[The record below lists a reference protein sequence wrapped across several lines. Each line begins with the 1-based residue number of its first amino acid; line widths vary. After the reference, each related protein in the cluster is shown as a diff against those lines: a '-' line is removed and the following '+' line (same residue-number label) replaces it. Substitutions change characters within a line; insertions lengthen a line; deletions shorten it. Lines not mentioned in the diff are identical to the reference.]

1 MKKTKTAEAIMF
13 AECLAG
19 RVRVLNRVIT
29 KIYDDAAR
37 PLGVRVSQ
45 MNILVSV
52 AVLGPIRAV
61 DVCKRLQLDKST
73 MSRDLE
79 RMIENQWI
87 ASTPGEGRANLLEAT
102 RRGRAIIRLA
112 LPAWRK
118 AQAQAVELL
127 GAETIAGIQ
136 SAIAGL
142 RPENLASD

>member
-1 MKKTKTAEAIMF
+1 MKKTKTAEEIMF

-45 MNILVSV
+45 MNILVTV

-79 RMIENQWI
+79 RMIENKWI
-87 ASTPGEGRANLLEAT
+87 TSTPGEGRANLLEAT
-102 RRGRAIIRLA
+102 RRGRALIRLT

-127 GAETIAGIQ
+127 GVETIAGIQ

-142 RPENLASD
+142 RPENLDSD